1 MGALDIH
8 ITCVALHLFS
18 VLGAVCRAHVHHE
31 VCRVQLTVCY
41 MQCTLY
47 SGQCAVCIVQ
57 CAVFYCLLF
66 SVQFAM

>member
-18 VLGAVCRAHVHHE
+18 VLGAVQYE
-31 VCRVQLTVCY
+31 VYSVQLTVCN

-47 SGQCAVCIVQ
+47 SVQCAVCIVQ
-57 CAVFYCLLF
+57 CAVFYSLVF
-66 SVQFAM
+66 SLQFAM